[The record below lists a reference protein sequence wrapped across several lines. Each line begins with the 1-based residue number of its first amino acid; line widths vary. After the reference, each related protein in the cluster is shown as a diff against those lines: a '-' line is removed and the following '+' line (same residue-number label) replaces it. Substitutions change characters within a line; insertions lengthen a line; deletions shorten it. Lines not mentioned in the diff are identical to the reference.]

1 MVGCCWGVRD
11 VYNSNGVS
19 NPKPLDRDSKAF
31 IAQRMA
37 VFVVQVR
44 IFEQCEEG
52 LLRELVLKLRPS
64 IYSPGEYI
72 CRIGEIGRKFTSGHG
87 SSL

>member
-1 MVGCCWGVRD
+1 M
-11 VYNSNGVS
+11 Y
-19 NPKPLDRDSKAF
+19 
-31 IAQRMA
+31 
-37 VFVVQVR
+37 VVQVR

-72 CRIGEIGRKFTSGHG
+72 CRIGEIGRKLKLQRIPSQLGLAFCSMHAIHDFLGYRCKDF
-87 SSL
+87 SQRVRKIWIKRS